1 MLLVGPEKARLRV
14 YSQCLR
20 SASKVFNSMFGPD
33 WDEGR
38 ALSSQAP
45 REIPLKEDDAS
56 ALRTIFCVLHHRN
69 TDVPDPDTLTP
80 KEIVDIAIES
90 DKYDL
95 AVALK
100 YVVPLWLK
108 PRQSPDLLEMGRFM
122 TAALLFQNTQS
133 FAAQTLDLIVHGD
146 GSYMGLLDDESI
158 SQFVP
163 FKAICMWETSLPT
176 SYKCSL

>member
-108 PRQSPDLLEMGRFM
+108 PRQSPDLLEMGHLM
-122 TAALLFQNTQS
+122 TAALLFENTQL
-133 FAAQTLDLIVHGD
+133 FEVA
-146 GSYMGLLDDESI
+146 
-158 SQFVP
+158 F
-163 FKAICMWETSLPT
+163 
-176 SYKCSL
+176 